1 MTLPWHLDILG
12 LPAHADEIAVRRAY
26 AAAVRK
32 IDPATDPDAFQRLRH
47 AYEAAR
53 AWCEQMD
60 TTVATSGEAP
70 ALTASS
76 TTGGA
81 VDKPSPEESPS
92 LPVDYTVTLAWR
104 FAADVGAHRAEGIP
118 RMLDDILVE
127 LRTQYIDAPG
137 QFEEH
142 LIDLVGLQRI
152 AHRAEVFAAAETRFH
167 WDEVGHLAALGE
179 RGRWIESVLS
189 QREAW
194 LSLAPDR
201 QRAWLELF
209 ARAETHLDKALIRH
223 WPEIAKLN
231 ERFPAWLSL
240 HLSGETLQAWHA
252 AFDAQSASARDVF
265 MKIAAPETAYLPAQA
280 VAEREREQQRSTSR
294 LAAFLVLAVVI
305 GFVNLAI
312 QGWPRSRATSMTSP
326 LEASLPPDTPRQC
339 VELYTQ
345 LNSPDAFEGKRADEI
360 DTLKARAHR
369 CQRAGHW
376 HAQTAR

>member
-1 MTLPWHLDILG
+1 MTPPWHLDVLG

-32 IDPATDPDAFQRLRH
+32 IDPAIDPDAFQHLRR

-53 AWCEQMD
+53 TWCEQMD
-60 TTVATSGEAP
+60 TTAATNGEAP
-70 ALTASS
+70 AGGPAVAAS
-76 TTGGA
+76 GAMAGA
-81 VDKPSPEESPS
+81 VDKEDKPSPEESPV

-104 FAADVGAHRAEGIP
+104 FAADVGARRAEGIP
-118 RMLDDILVE
+118 RMLDDILAE

-167 WDEVGHLAALGE
+167 WDEVGHLAALGQ
-179 RGRWIESVLS
+179 RGRWIEGVLS

-194 LSLAPDR
+194 LSLAVDR

-209 ARAETHLDKALIRH
+209 ARAEARFDSALVRH

-240 HLSGETLQAWHA
+240 HLSSETLQAWRME
-252 AFDAQSASARDVF
+252 FDARSSAVPKRSYRR
-265 MKIAAPETAYLPAQA
+265 MGWCAAVL
-280 VAEREREQQRSTSR
+280 
-294 LAAFLVLAVVI
+294 LAAIGVVGLARI
-305 GFVNLAI
+305 AVNDLLH
-312 QGWPRSRATSMTSP
+312 SP
-326 LEASLPPDTPRQC
+326 SLPLASFLGASPSGDTPHRC
-339 VELYTQ
+339 MELYKE
-345 LNSPDAFEGKRADEI
+345 LDKPDAFAGKQPDEVDALKTRA
-360 DTLKARAHR
+360 RR
-369 CQRAGHW
+369 CQQAGRW
-376 HAQTAR
+376 HAQTSSSPSLPDTDVMPH

>member
-167 WDEVGHLAALGE
+167 WDEVGHLAALGQ
-179 RGRWIESVLS
+179 RGQWVDVVLS

-194 LSLAPDR
+194 LTLPADR
-201 QRAWLELF
+201 RRRWMELF
-209 ARAETHLDKALIRH
+209 AQAEARLDNAVLRY
-223 WPEIAKLN
+223 WPEIAELN
-231 ERFPAWLSL
+231 ERFPAWLGL
-240 HLSGETLQAWHA
+240 HLAGETLQAWRA
-252 AFDAQSASARDVF
+252 GFDAQAA
-265 MKIAAPETAYLPAQA
+265 AAP
-280 VAEREREQQRSTSR
+280 RRSYR
-294 LAAFLVLAVVI
+294 RVEWCAAAILAVVSVGGLASI
-305 GFVNLAI
+305 AVNDLL
-312 QGWPRSRATSMTSP
+312 RSPSLSSIPFLSVSSP
-326 LEASLPPDTPRQC
+326 GDTLNRC
-339 VELYTQ
+339 MELYTE
-345 LNSPDAFEGKRADEI
+345 LDKSDAFAGKRPDEV
-360 DTLKARAHR
+360 DALKTRAHR
-369 CQRAGHW
+369 CQRAGRW
-376 HAQTAR
+376 HAQTSPSQILPDTDAMRR